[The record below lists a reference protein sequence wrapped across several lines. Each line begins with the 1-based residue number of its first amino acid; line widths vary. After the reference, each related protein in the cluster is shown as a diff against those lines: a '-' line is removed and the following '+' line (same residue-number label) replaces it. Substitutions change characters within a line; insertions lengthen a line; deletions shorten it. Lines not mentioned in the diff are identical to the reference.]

1 MHQHRRGAEPL
12 GRRGDLAH
20 PVGRG
25 RIDHQRHG
33 DPTGADDRIGDG
45 MRRLRIGPAAVQC
58 GARVGDHDGEPLRA
72 EPAGDGRADAA
83 PMPRPPPVT
92 TATWSAISPPASH
105 GLGLTAWRGSEP
117 HAPRGAT
124 QS

>member
-72 EPAGDGRADAA
+72 GPAGDGRAAA
-83 PMPRPPPVT
+83 P
-92 TATWSAISPPASH
+92 
-105 GLGLTAWRGSEP
+105 
-117 HAPRGAT
+117 APGHDRHVVRH
-124 QS
+124 QSSRIARVGPDRVARV